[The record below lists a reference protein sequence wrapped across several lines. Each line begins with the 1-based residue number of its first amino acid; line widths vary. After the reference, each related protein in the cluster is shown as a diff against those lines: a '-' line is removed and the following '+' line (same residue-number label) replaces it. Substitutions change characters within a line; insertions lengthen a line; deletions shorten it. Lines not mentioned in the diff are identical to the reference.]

1 MAGAI
6 VLSGRLQLTF
16 VKPTLVLT
24 LTITLRRR
32 VIEWVEERSR
42 GSKGKLTRGGDCKES
57 WKVKLQRYNNKY
69 MDGDLLFLEVDGG
82 GVINGRKESLIT
94 RTINMKRSG
103 KRVVRIDWLPTNVA
117 LQRNFDEWVI
127 WPLQPFVV
135 AVWRIHWVSV
145 KVKFMYGAV
154 TVLEMLREQVM
165 VSWARCEW
173 WSLGVKLRL
182 ISWNNQSVLSGRHA
196 LWMVYY

>member
-1 MAGAI
+1 MFHIQIMAGAI

-42 GSKGKLTRGGDCKES
+42 GSKGKLTRGGNCKES

-103 KRVVRIDWLPTNVA
+103 KRVVRID
-117 LQRNFDEWVI
+117 
-127 WPLQPFVV
+127 
-135 AVWRIHWVSV
+135 
-145 KVKFMYGAV
+145 
-154 TVLEMLREQVM
+154 
-165 VSWARCEW
+165 
-173 WSLGVKLRL
+173 
-182 ISWNNQSVLSGRHA
+182 
-196 LWMVYY
+196 